1 MYKDKVIYDKPVYV
15 GSTILY
21 LSKLHMMKFHNE
33 VVNTKET
40 NEVSSWYGYW
50 QDGLKK
56 HLPGRAQVK

>member
-1 MYKDKVIYDKPVYV
+1 MLLIEF
-15 GSTILY
+15 
-21 LSKLHMMKFHNE
+21 LHQSNE